1 MKKIFLVLTF
11 FLTGVFAFAQA
22 PPQGIN
28 YQAVARNTSG
38 AELVGAALTVRL
50 GIYNNSNPIP
60 ANLVY
65 EETHAV
71 TTNSFGLFNVVIGQG
86 TQISPGNFSSI
97 LWANS
102 AYYLR
107 VEIDGGSGFTDMGT
121 TQLMSVPYAL
131 YAGASAGGPTGPMGA
146 TDAQGPT

>member
-1 MKKIFLVLTF
+1 MIKRLLF
-11 FLTGVFAFAQA
+11 FCIILFPAIAIAQA

-38 AELVGAALTVRL
+38 AEIPNAPLTVRI
-50 GIYNNSNPIP
+50 GIYTDQSATNQ
-60 ANLVY
+60 VY

-71 TTNSFGLFNVVIGQG
+71 TTNAFGLFNAVIGQG
-86 TQISPGNFSSI
+86 TQTSAGAFNAI

-102 AYYLR
+102 AYYLK

-131 YAGASAGGPTGPMGA
+131 YAGSSAGGPTGPMGA
-146 TDAQGPT
+146 TGAAG